1 MVNSAYRRHYSFFSI
16 KWFVV
21 IFSSLVDTMV
31 SGSLFSTAALSGAR
45 DPEIAAYAIPYL
57 TVIIW
62 TLPFVLNIFTT
73 SIFVFAGSITAFYEA
88 TENTK
93 MAVFC
98 AIMPDAVLVVINA
111 LWLVPLFG
119 IKGVWF
125 SYLLG
130 ALLFVVLY
138 RALVSFL
145 CKKNRLGIESYM
157 MLPKDYYDAEA
168 VFDVSAGMDAEELA
182 RISERIE
189 VFLRQKGAS
198 KSDANHTALCLE
210 ELAFL
215 IVERNEN
222 SGPKAVK
229 NGLIEIV
236 VFMDKDQ
243 IKVSVS
249 DNGVPCNYLTYEDY
263 KVEKGYD
270 ELSGVGIKL
279 IKRKSKRV
287 DYSRLLEMNVLNISV

>member
-1 MVNSAYRRHYSFFSI
+1 MQKKYWASKKVFQGLIRNWSI
-16 KWFVV
+16 WLIGDIIV
-21 IFSSLVDTMV
+21 SL
-31 SGSLFSTAALSGAR
+31 A
-45 DPEIAAYAIPYL
+45 
-57 TVIIW
+57 
-62 TLPFVLNIFTT
+62 
-73 SIFVFAGSITAFYEA
+73 
-88 TENTK
+88 
-93 MAVFC
+93 
-98 AIMPDAVLVVINA
+98 
-111 LWLVPLFG
+111 
-119 IKGVWF
+119 
-125 SYLLG
+125 
-130 ALLFVVLY
+130 
-138 RALVSFL
+138 
-145 CKKNRLGIESYM
+145 
-157 MLPKDYYDAEA
+157 KDYYDAEA